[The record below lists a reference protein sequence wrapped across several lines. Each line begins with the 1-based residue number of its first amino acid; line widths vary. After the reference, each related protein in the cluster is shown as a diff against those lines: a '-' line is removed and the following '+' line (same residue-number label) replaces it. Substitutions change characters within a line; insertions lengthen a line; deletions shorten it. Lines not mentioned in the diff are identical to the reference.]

1 MATKR
6 KAEANDFTWSNER
19 FRYITYPVDQ
29 HDPSEGWEA
38 ISLVPYVISQGMTK
52 KGAVANLEDRV
63 KRVLL
68 SGRDVDSATELE
80 AAPAEHFD
88 RYEKLIGD

>member
-1 MATKR
+1 
-6 KAEANDFTWSNER
+6 
-19 FRYITYPVDQ
+19 
-29 HDPSEGWEA
+29 
-38 ISLVPYVISQGMTK
+38 MTK

-80 AAPAEHFD
+80 VAPAEHFD
-88 RYEKLIGD
+88 RYEALQGHE